1 MELRQLRY
9 LCAVVDQGGFTAAA
23 KHCAVA
29 QPSLSQQIMN
39 LEQELGQPLL
49 VRHPRK
55 VELTEAGAQVLRR
68 ARLMLSEM
76 HALRSDM
83 EKRSGL
89 VEGVVELGVIPTV
102 APYLLPPKIR
112 DFQRAHPGVRI
123 QVRERRTSR
132 VIEELV
138 AGRLDFAI
146 ISDITTA
153 ERQRWSLHVRELF
166 HERMLLAMPKSHAL
180 ALKRGPLALDQ
191 IPKREVITLSDGH
204 CLGDQMLSVCRIRRG
219 ADRLEC
225 EQLETLLSLVGA
237 GLGIGIVPEMA
248 AALHQGHD
256 DTVVIREFKAPQP
269 TRVINLV
276 RRRAASLSPAAE
288 ALLSFFV

>member
-9 LCAVVDQGGFTAAA
+9 LCAVVDHGGFTAAA
-23 KHCAVA
+23 RHCAVA
-29 QPSLSQQIMN
+29 QPSLSQQILN
-39 LEQELGQPLL
+39 LEEELGQPLL
-49 VRHPRK
+49 VRHPRR
-55 VELTEAGAQVLRR
+55 VELTEAGEQVVRR
-68 ARLMLSEM
+68 ARSMLHEAQS
-76 HALRSDM
+76 LRAEM

-89 VEGVVELGVIPTV
+89 VEGSVELGVIPTV

-112 DFQRAHPGVRI
+112 AFQQAHPGVRI

-146 ISDITTA
+146 VSDITTA
-153 ERQRWSLHVRELF
+153 ERQRWSLFVRELF
-166 HERMLLAMPKSHAL
+166 HEKMLLAVPKSH
-180 ALKRGPLALDQ
+180 PLALRRGLIGLDE
-191 IPKREVITLSDGH
+191 IPKNEVIVLSDGH
-204 CLGDQMLSVCRIRRG
+204 CLGDQMLSVCRLRRS

-225 EQLETLLSLVGA
+225 EQLETLLALVGA

-256 DTVVIREFKAPQP
+256 DTVKIRPFKAPQP
-269 TRVINLV
+269 TRVVNLV
-276 RRRAASLSPAAE
+276 KRRAASLSPAAE
-288 ALLSFFV
+288 ALLAHFV

>member
-9 LCAVVDQGGFTAAA
+9 LCAVVDHGGFTAAA
-23 KHCAVA
+23 RHCSVA
-29 QPSLSQQIMN
+29 QPSLSQQILN
-39 LEQELGQPLL
+39 LEEELGQPLL

-55 VELTEAGAQVLRR
+55 VELTEAGEQVVQR
-68 ARLMLSEM
+68 ARTILHEAQSLHSE
-76 HALRSDM
+76 M

-89 VEGVVELGVIPTV
+89 VEGSVELGVIPTV

-112 DFQRAHPGVRI
+112 AFQQAHPGVRI

-146 ISDITTA
+146 VSDITAA
-153 ERQRWSLHVRELF
+153 ERQRWSLHVRGLF
-166 HERMLLAMPKSHAL
+166 QERMLLAVPKAHPL
-180 ALKRGPLALDQ
+180 ATKRGLISLDQ
-191 IPKREVITLSDGH
+191 IPKQEVIVLSDGH
-204 CLGDQMLSVCRIRRG
+204 CLGDQMLSVCRLRRS

-225 EQLETLLSLVGA
+225 EQLETLLALVGA

-248 AALHQGHD
+248 AARHQGYD
-256 DTVVIREFKAPQP
+256 DAVVIREFKTPQP
-269 TRVINLV
+269 TRAVNLV
-276 RRRAASLSPAAE
+276 KRRAASLSPAAE
-288 ALLSFFV
+288 ALLAYFS

>member
-49 VRHPRK
+49 VRHPRM
-55 VELTEAGAQVLRR
+55 VELTEAGEQVVRR
-68 ARLMLSEM
+68 ARLILQEAG
-76 HALRSDM
+76 ALRTEM
-83 EKRSGL
+83 EKRTGL
-89 VEGVVELGVIPTV
+89 IEGSVELGVIPTV
-102 APYLLPPKIR
+102 APYLLPEKIR
-112 DFQRAHPGVRI
+112 AFREEHPGVRI

-132 VIEELV
+132 VIEDLV

-146 ISDITTA
+146 VSDITPA
-153 ERQRWSLHVRELF
+153 ERQRWSLHVKELF
-166 HERMLLAMPKSHAL
+166 HERMLLALPSSHPL
-180 ALKRGPLALDQ
+180 AAKRGLIALDQ
-191 IPKREVITLSDGH
+191 IPKEQVIVLSDGH
-204 CLGDQMLSVCRIRRG
+204 CLGDQMLSLCRIRRN

-225 EQLETLLSLVGA
+225 EQLETLLALVGA

-248 AALHQGHD
+248 AALHRGHD
-256 DTVVIREFKAPQP
+256 ESVVIRPFKAPEP
-269 TRVINLV
+269 ERVINLV
-276 RRRAASLSPAAE
+276 KRRAANLSPAAE
-288 ALLSFFV
+288 ALLTHFV